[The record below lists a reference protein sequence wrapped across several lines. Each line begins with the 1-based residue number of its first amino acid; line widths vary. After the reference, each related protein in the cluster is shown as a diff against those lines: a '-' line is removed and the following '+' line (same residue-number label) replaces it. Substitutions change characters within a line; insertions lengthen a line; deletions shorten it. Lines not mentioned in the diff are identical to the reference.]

1 MGSTMLVVAA
11 LLVATLSAGVWIGVA
26 LVAVGI
32 LSLELFRSMPVAKFL
47 AQDFWTSMTSPE
59 LIALPLFVLMGEI
72 LFHTKLSENLFRG
85 MAPWT
90 NRLPGG
96 LMHVNVLGCTLFAA
110 ASGSSVA
117 TTATVGR
124 ITLKELG
131 ARGYDRDLAM
141 GSLAGAGTL
150 GILIPPSIP
159 MIVYGVLTGVSIL
172 QLFVAGIVPG
182 LLLAASY
189 MIYIG
194 ARAVLRHEAIPGED
208 RHYSMRDRIAGLVY
222 LMPTVLL
229 IAFVIGSMYAGF
241 AGPSEAAAVGVLGAL
256 IIAAGDRSLAFS
268 NLRQAALAT
277 VRTSSMIGFILAGA
291 LFLSKAMT
299 FLGLPAMAATGI
311 AGLGLGPYGLIA
323 ILLIFYIILGMFLDG
338 LSIIA
343 LTLPITFPVVIGA
356 GFDPVWFGIFLV
368 IVIEMSAVTPPVGFN
383 LFVVQAMTG
392 ETVARIARAALPFFL
407 LMVLLVGFLTAFPG
421 VVTFL
426 PRLAYS

>member
-1 MGSTMLVVAA
+1 MGSPMLVVGA
-11 LLVATLSAGVWIGVA
+11 LLAATLGAGVWIGVA
-26 LVAVGI
+26 LLAVGI

-72 LFHTKLSENLFRG
+72 LFHTKLSDHLFRG

-96 LMHVNVLGCTLFAA
+96 LMHVNVLACTLFAA

-124 ITLKELG
+124 ITLKELA

-172 QLFVAGIVPG
+172 QLFIAGIIPG

-189 MIYIG
+189 MIYVG
-194 ARAVLRHEAIPGED
+194 GRAIIRREAISGED
-208 RHYSMRDRIAGLVY
+208 RAYGWHDRITGLVY

-241 AGPSEAAAVGVLGAL
+241 AGPSEAAAVGVLGAVL
-256 IIAAGDRSLAFS
+256 VAAGERSLTFA
-268 NLRQAALAT
+268 NLQKAALAT
-277 VRTSSMIGFILAGA
+277 VRTSSMIGLILAGA

-299 FLGLPAMAATGI
+299 FLGLPAKAATGI

-323 ILLIFYIILGMFLDG
+323 VLLVFYVILGMFLDG

-343 LTLPITFPVVIGA
+343 LTLPVTFPVVTGA

-383 LFVVQAMTG
+383 LFVVQSMTG
-392 ETVARIARAALPFFL
+392 ETVARIARATFPFFL
-407 LMVLLVGFLTAFPG
+407 LMVLLVGFLTVFPR

-426 PRLAYS
+426 PRVAYS